1 MDAGITILGLTAGA
15 LTTLAF
21 LPQMLKTYR
30 SKSAKD
36 VSSLMLITF
45 CTGVFLWLVYGYF
58 RKDVAVML
66 ANSITL
72 VLNLGIFYLKFRYK

>member
-1 MDAGITILGLTAGA
+1 MDAGITVLGLTAGA

-72 VLNLGIFYLKFRYK
+72 VLNLGIFYLKVRYK